1 MKVGIKYCGGCN
13 PRYDRAAFVE
23 RLLSDHPEWDAVLL
37 LQSSEQEAA
46 FHRIASHLN
55 ITKKSAFTAF
65 LALKAL
71 FVFYFRK
78 SVYILLTF
86 DLMHRLMPQPLQEL
100 PLLLLAQELLQVFS

>member
-46 FHRIASHLN
+46 FHRIASHLKYRG
-55 ITKKSAFTAF
+55 TKRYPFIMHKKC
-65 LALKAL
+65 L
-71 FVFYFRK
+71 
-78 SVYILLTF
+78 ILPAPVL
-86 DLMHRLMPQPLQEL
+86 R
-100 PLLLLAQELLQVFS
+100 LLLPPEEYRWRLHCQNL

>member
-46 FHRIASHLN
+46 FHRIASHL
-55 ITKKSAFTAF
+55 K
-65 LALKAL
+65 
-71 FVFYFRK
+71 
-78 SVYILLTF
+78 
-86 DLMHRLMPQPLQEL
+86 
-100 PLLLLAQELLQVFS
+100 